1 MLVFTAHDGIKCKTR
16 TLFVFS
22 SISVS
27 YSFHALEEDSNYW
40 VVYHELLNK
49 PPADYIEEIKFIA
62 ATTDPAAGEGIA
74 TCGGGSSGE
83 SARILLRA
91 NVA

>member
-1 MLVFTAHDGIKCKTR
+1 M
-16 TLFVFS
+16 
-22 SISVS
+22 
-27 YSFHALEEDSNYW
+27 
-40 VVYHELLNK
+40 LNK

-74 TCGGGSSGE
+74 TCGGESSGE